1 MTDTRARW
9 RQDTYRIIFE
19 ADTPAGRRF
28 DVVLLWAIL
37 ISVALVMLDSV
48 HTIHAAFGHWL
59 YLTEWGFTVLF
70 TAEYVARLASA
81 PRPWR
86 YARSFFGVVD
96 LLAIVP
102 TYLSLFLVGS
112 QTLLVVRA
120 LRMLRVFRVLK
131 LSRYLREAMVLRQA
145 LRAGLPKIG
154 VFLYT
159 VLTLVI
165 IFGAMMY
172 LIEGPERGFSSI
184 PTSIYWA
191 IVTLTTVG
199 YGDIAP
205 ASVPGRMLAS
215 LVMIM
220 GYGIIAVPTGI
231 VTVEMSRVRDS
242 SAITTRVCGQCL
254 RGGHDN
260 DARHCKFCGAELPPR
275 VGPLAGRV

>member
-1 MTDTRARW
+1 MAAEAGWRA
-9 RQDTYRIIFE
+9 QVYRVIFE
-19 ADTPAGRRF
+19 ADTPAGKLF
-28 DVVLLWAIL
+28 DVVLLWSIVL
-37 ISVALVMLDSV
+37 SIGLVVLDSV
-48 HTIHAAFGHWL
+48 TAIHEAFGGWL
-59 YLTEWGFTVLF
+59 YTAEWVFTALFTV
-70 TAEYVARLASA
+70 EYALRLLSA

-102 TYLSLFLVGS
+102 TYLSLFLAGS

-131 LSRYLREAMVLRQA
+131 LSRYLREATVLRQA
-145 LRAGLPKIG
+145 LGASLPKIS

-165 IFGAMMY
+165 IFGALMY
-172 LIEGPERGFSSI
+172 LIEGPARGFTSI

-231 VTVEMSRVRDS
+231 VTVEMSRVRDGG
-242 SAITTRVCGQCL
+242 AITTRVCGQCL
-254 RGGHDN
+254 REGHDN

-275 VGPLAGRV
+275 GGTPGGRV

>member
-48 HTIHAAFGHWL
+48 HTIHAAFGRWL

-131 LSRYLREAMVLRQA
+131 LSRYLREATVLRQA
-145 LRAGLPKIG
+145 LRASGPKIG

-165 IFGAMMY
+165 IFGALMY

-231 VTVEMSRVRDS
+231 VTVEMSRVRDA

-254 RGGHDN
+254 REGHDL
-260 DARHCKFCGAELPPR
+260 DARHCKFCGAGLPAR
-275 VGPLAGRV
+275 DVV

>member
-1 MTDTRARW
+1 V
-9 RQDTYRIIFE
+9 IFE
-19 ADTPAGRRF
+19 ADTPAGKLF
-28 DVVLLWAIL
+28 DVVLPWAIVL
-37 ISVALVMLDSV
+37 SIGLVVLDSV
-48 HTIHAAFGHWL
+48 TAIHQVLGGWL
-59 YLTEWGFTVLF
+59 YTAEWVFTALFTV
-70 TAEYVARLASA
+70 EYALRLLSA

-102 TYLSLFLVGS
+102 TYLSLFLAGS

-131 LSRYLREAMVLRQA
+131 LSRYLREATVLRQA
-145 LRAGLPKIG
+145 LGASLPKIG

-165 IFGAMMY
+165 IFGALMY
-172 LIEGPERGFSSI
+172 VIEGPERGFTSI
-184 PTSIYWA
+184 PTSIYWT

-231 VTVEMSRVRDS
+231 VTVEMSRARDAD
-242 SAITTRVCGQCL
+242 AITTRVCGQCL
-254 RGGHDN
+254 REGHDL
-260 DARHCKFCGAELPPR
+260 DARHCKFCGAQLPPR
-275 VGPLAGRV
+275 APTAG

>member
-1 MTDTRARW
+1 MAAEAGWRA
-9 RQDTYRIIFE
+9 QVYQVIFE
-19 ADTPAGRRF
+19 ADTPAGKLF
-28 DVVLLWAIL
+28 DVVLLWSIL
-37 ISVALVMLDSV
+37 LSIALVLLDSV
-48 HTIHAAFGHWL
+48 AVVHNAFGGWL
-59 YLTEWGFTVLF
+59 YGAEWVFTALFTV
-70 TAEYVARLASA
+70 EYALRLLSA
-81 PRPWR
+81 PRPLR

-102 TYLSLFLVGS
+102 TYLSLFIAGS

-145 LRAGLPKIG
+145 LRASLPKIG

-165 IFGAMMY
+165 IFGALMY
-172 LIEGPERGFSSI
+172 LIEGPERGFTSI

-205 ASVPGRMLAS
+205 ASVPGRLLAS

-231 VTVEMSRVRDS
+231 VTVEMSRVRDADS
-242 SAITTRVCGQCL
+242 ITTRVCGHCM
-254 RGGHDN
+254 REGHDK
-260 DARHCKFCGAELPPR
+260 DARHCKFCGADLPPR
-275 VGPLAGRV
+275 VAATD

>member
-1 MTDTRARW
+1 MAADAGWRA
-9 RQDTYRIIFE
+9 QVYRVIFE
-19 ADTPAGRRF
+19 ADTPAGKLF
-28 DVVLLWAIL
+28 DVVLLWAIVL
-37 ISVALVMLDSV
+37 SVALVLLDSV
-48 HTIHAAFGHWL
+48 AAVREAFGGWL
-59 YLTEWGFTVLF
+59 YTAEWVFTALF
-70 TAEYVARLASA
+70 TIEYVLRLLSA

-102 TYLSLFLVGS
+102 TYLSLVLAGS
-112 QTLLVVRA
+112 QMLLVMRA

-145 LRAGLPKIG
+145 LRASLPKIG

-165 IFGAMMY
+165 IFGALMY
-172 LIEGPERGFSSI
+172 LIEGPERGFTSI

-205 ASVPGRMLAS
+205 ATVPGRMLAS

-231 VTVEMSRVRDS
+231 VTVEMSRVRDADS
-242 SAITTRVCGQCL
+242 ITTRVCAQCL
-254 RGGHDN
+254 SEGHDL
-260 DARHCKFCGAELPPR
+260 DARHCKFCGAQLPPR
-275 VGPLAGRV
+275 APAEG

>member
-1 MTDTRARW
+1 MAVAEAGWRARV
-9 RQDTYRIIFE
+9 YRVIFE
-19 ADTPAGRRF
+19 ADTPAGKLF
-28 DVVLLWAIL
+28 DVVLLWSIVVS
-37 ISVALVMLDSV
+37 IGLVVLDSV
-48 HTIHAAFGHWL
+48 AAIHAAFGGWL
-59 YLTEWGFTVLF
+59 YAAEWVFTALF
-70 TAEYVARLASA
+70 TAEYVLRLLSA

-102 TYLSLFLVGS
+102 TYLSLFLAGS

-131 LSRYLREAMVLRQA
+131 LSRYLREALGLRQA
-145 LRAGLPKIG
+145 LAASLPKIA

-165 IFGAMMY
+165 IFGALMY
-172 LIEGPERGFSSI
+172 LIEGPDSGFTSI

-231 VTVEMSRVRDS
+231 VTVEMSRVRDGR
-242 SAITTRVCGQCL
+242 AITTRVCGQCL
-254 RGGHDN
+254 REGHDN
-260 DARHCKFCGAELPPR
+260 DARHCKFCGAQLPPFPPA
-275 VGPLAGRV
+275 VG

>member
-1 MTDTRARW
+1 MTETGTRW
-9 RQDTYRIIFE
+9 RQRAYRIIFE

-48 HTIHAAFGHWL
+48 QAIHAAYGRWL
-59 YLTEWGFTVLF
+59 YLAEWGFTALF
-70 TAEYVARLASA
+70 TAEYLARLACA

-102 TYLSLFLVGS
+102 TYLSLFVAGS
-112 QTLLVVRA
+112 QMLLVVRA

-131 LSRYLREAMVLRQA
+131 LARYVSEAAVLQQA
-145 LRAGLPKIG
+145 LRASGPKIG

-159 VLTLVI
+159 VLTLVAI
-165 IFGAMMY
+165 IGTLMY
-172 LIEGPERGFSSI
+172 VIEGPERGYTSI

-199 YGDIAP
+199 YGDISP
-205 ASVPGRMLAS
+205 VTPVGRLLAS
-215 LVMIM
+215 MAMIM

-231 VTVEMSRVRDS
+231 VTVEISRAQAS
-242 SAITTRVCGQCL
+242 GAPAARVCGQCL
-254 RGGHDN
+254 AEGHDH
-260 DARHCKFCGAELPPR
+260 DARHCKFCGAALSVPD
-275 VGPLAGRV
+275 GP